1 LVARLLQKDIQ
12 SLACE
17 DDVKRTVTA
26 LVVILLILAVMPRPA
41 WAKSPTA
48 KMTISGGALT
58 SEIETTDPR
67 ILNGS
72 NLWEGR
78 FLDASQGVVKEPPS
92 GLRTYEVWFYIKVA
106 DNSVRRRYVVYYS
119 PNTAAGRGYI
129 YLPGKGQ
136 PWYDLN
142 VSAIL
147 RDRQDGKWSYAAP
160 AWEELLKT
168 VIAQAEA
175 AAANSLP

>member
-1 LVARLLQKDIQ
+1 MNRTFTT
-12 SLACE
+12 LAAF
-17 DDVKRTVTA
+17 V
-26 LVVILLILAVMPRPA
+26 LILAAMPRPA

-58 SEIETTDPR
+58 SEIEVTDPR
-67 ILNGS
+67 ILDIS
-72 NLWEGR
+72 NIWYGK
-78 FLDASQGVVKEPPS
+78 FLDASGGVAKEPPG

-106 DNSVRRRYVVYYS
+106 ENSVRRRYVVYYS
-119 PNTAAGRGYI
+119 PNPATGRGYV
-129 YLPGKGQ
+129 YLPGQGQ

-147 RDRQDGKWSYAAP
+147 RDGQDGKWNYASP
-160 AWEELLKT
+160 AWEELIKP

-175 AAANSLP
+175 APPRP